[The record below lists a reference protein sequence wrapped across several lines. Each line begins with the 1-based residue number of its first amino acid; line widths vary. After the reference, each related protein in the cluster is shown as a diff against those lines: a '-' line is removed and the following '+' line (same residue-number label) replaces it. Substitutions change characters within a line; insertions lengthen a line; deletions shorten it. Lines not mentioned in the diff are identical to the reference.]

1 MATGAFDSGF
11 SSGFQHAAA
20 AAVAV
25 ATRPAFVAAPP
36 TPTVELAVEFTL
48 ITQMHAAVTAD
59 DEAMTLAMLGLV
71 DDLEL
76 DILFD

>member
-1 MATGAFDSGF
+1 MGFGSGF
-11 SSGFQHAAA
+11 SSGFEHPSAAA
-20 AAVAV
+20 AV

-36 TPTVELAVEFTL
+36 IPTVELAVEFTL
-48 ITQMHAAVTAD
+48 ITQMGAAVTAD

-76 DILFD
+76 DLLFGGPVA